1 MVVKA
6 VKLILLRNH
15 CNRGKIGLSRE
26 LGSIP
31 TKCNKGQWRFIA
43 EEQGWGNFPG
53 GSEGKGYACNAGN
66 ARNMGSSPRSGV
78 SPGEGHGNRLQYLCK
93 ENLMDRGACQAAV
106 HGFSRVDM
114 SVHVCSRAGE
124 RTVEGKSLRGKSKNT
139 GFLLNQARIDRMAG
153 FWLKAGQGDHGST
166 GG

>member
-66 ARNMGSSPRSGV
+66 ARNMGSIPRSGV
-78 SPGEGHGNRLQYLCK
+78 SPGEGHGNRLQYSCLEK
-93 ENLMDRGACQAAV
+93 PMDSGAWWATV
-106 HGFSRVDM
+106 HRVAQSQM
-114 SVHVCSRAGE
+114 
-124 RTVEGKSLRGKSKNT
+124 
-139 GFLLNQARIDRMAG
+139 
-153 FWLKAGQGDHGST
+153 
-166 GG
+166 